1 MPTVSVIIHTYNNEK
16 FIGETID
23 SVLNQTYNDYEIIVV
38 DDGSEDGTRDA
49 LLPYM
54 QKIRYHYKE
63 NGGIASAKNTGIS
76 LSNAEFIAFLDH
88 DDLWVPDKL
97 RIQMEYFNEH
107 PQVGLV
113 YAKYTSFRHDK
124 ELRTKPEKGY
134 SGWIFK
140 KLLSKSIVQTSTVMV
155 KRECLNTV
163 GQYDES
169 FKLADEYDMF
179 LRIAKRFQ
187 CGFVDKG
194 LTRYRVHDANASKN
208 DLLFDKENLRVF
220 KKVYNGYKD
229 LDEKEKKIL
238 RKRIAR
244 YSLKVAE
251 GLYNQGQL
259 EESMKY
265 QKEAREYLPFHKK
278 LFYCTGISKL
288 ATKKTQIM
296 L

>member
-1 MPTVSVIIHTYNNEK
+1 MPTVNVIIHTFNNEK
-16 FIGETID
+16 FIAETVE
-23 SVLNQTYNDYEIIVV
+23 SVLSQTYNDYEIIVV

-63 NGGIASAKNTGIS
+63 NGGIASAKNAGVR
-76 LSNAEFIAFLDH
+76 LSDTAFIAFLDH

-97 RIQMEYFNEH
+97 KIQMEHFNSN
-107 PQVGLV
+107 PQLGLV
-113 YAKYTSFRHDK
+113 YAKYTSFRNDE

-140 KLLSKSIVQTSTVMV
+140 KLLSKSVIQTSTVV
-155 KRECLNTV
+155 VRRECLNAV
-163 GQYDES
+163 GPYDES

-179 LRIAKRFQ
+179 LRVAKRFQ
-187 CGFVDKG
+187 CGFVDKA
-194 LTRYRVHDANASKN
+194 LTRYRVHDRNASRN

-220 KKVYNGYKD
+220 KKVYNGYTD

-238 RKRIAR
+238 RKRIAM
-244 YSLKVAE
+244 YSIKVAG

-265 QKEAREYLPFHKK
+265 QKEAREYLPFYKRITSN
-278 LFYCTGISKL
+278 LIF
-288 ATKKTQIM
+288 KT
-296 L
+296 

>member
-1 MPTVSVIIHTYNNEK
+1 MPTISVIIHTFNNEK
-16 FIGETID
+16 FIAETVE
-23 SVLNQTYNDYEIIVV
+23 SVLRQTYNDYEIIVV

-63 NGGIASAKNTGIS
+63 NGGIASAKNAGIS

-97 RIQMEYFNEH
+97 KIQMEHFNNN

-113 YAKYTSFRHDK
+113 YAKYTSFKSDK
-124 ELRTKPEKGY
+124 ELRTKPKKGY

-140 KLLSKSIVQTSTVMV
+140 ELLSKSFIQTSTVIV
-155 KRECLNTV
+155 KKECLNAV
-163 GQYDES
+163 GPYDES

-179 LRIAKRFQ
+179 LRVAKRFQ
-187 CGFVDKG
+187 CGFVDKE
-194 LTRYRVHDANASKN
+194 LTRYRVHDRNASRN

-220 KKVYNGYKD
+220 KKVYNGYTD

-238 RKRIAR
+238 KKRIAM
-244 YSLKVAE
+244 YSTNVAR

-265 QKEAREYLPFHKK
+265 QKEARDYLPFYKRIASS
-278 LFYCTGISKL
+278 LTF
-288 ATKKTQIM
+288 KT
-296 L
+296 